1 MSENVIF
8 EDLVEQFLERCR
20 LGDTPD
26 IPTYAAQYPEHAEHL
41 KELLPLLLQMEAC
54 ADEKARQITP
64 VAADLPE
71 LNGTDY
77 QLLRKIGSGGMGVVF
92 EARQI
97 SLNRNVAV
105 KILATTLLADAAQR
119 KMLENEAQVIAML
132 HHPNIVK
139 VLSADCKS
147 ERCFY
152 AMELIQGKGLDQ
164 CEFHDLREL
173 AKIALQAA
181 KALAYAHSCNVL
193 HRDIKPANLLLDAD
207 GEVHVSDFGLAFILR
222 TPDGVQENVGTQSG
236 TLRYMA
242 PERLAHGVNTFA
254 GDQYSFGVTF
264 YELIAKHPVISEKN
278 PKELIARIIREPLPA
293 LTCAEPDLA
302 AIINKCIRFHPE
314 ERYASMDDLA
324 EDLQRFLNHE
334 AVAAA
339 NPSPIRRFRLWANR
353 KPAVAALSLA
363 GIVLLGAFV
372 VALLVGYIRTNA
384 ARKLAERNAATANAT
399 LSDIFTH
406 IERQTPSAGGSELL
420 ARLIP
425 YYQEIAQQRRLPKTQ
440 MIKANLMVGT
450 AAMRSGNY
458 PIAECAFRRVLAFQP
473 DASVLNQLAEALKNQ
488 GKTAEAQR
496 IFRQVTE
503 GYPDSNEAVYAF
515 QAQGEYDKAFA
526 LVQKLLQSE
535 PRNPEYR
542 FQYALLLGM
551 HPQFFR
557 SARIAG
563 VEPNAVTLLNEL
575 AGEYPDR
582 PEYGL
587 ALVDLMCRKMQYVR
601 RFRERDW
608 KELDLALALSDR
620 LLGRFPN
627 TPGVVS
633 SVIELRQLYIM
644 ALRRNG
650 DLSAGR
656 KETERLQGMLEIL
669 FHSPNTPDAAK
680 ESLLTMQ
687 FERLEQLS
695 DRKQSEAFELL
706 VSKIRRELNEYHG
719 AKSGEFQKTLHQ
731 LSSDGK

>member
-1 MSENVIF
+1 MSENTAF

-26 IPTYAAQYPEHAEHL
+26 IQVYAAQYPEHAEHL

-54 ADEKARQITP
+54 AGEKVRQNHPGAT
-64 VAADLPE
+64 DLPE

-105 KILATTLLADAAQR
+105 KILATTLLADSAQR

-207 GEVHVSDFGLAFILR
+207 GEVHVSNFGLAFILR
-222 TPDGVQENVGTQSG
+222 TPNGVQENLGTQSG

-242 PERLAHGVNTFA
+242 PERLAHGINTFA
-254 GDQYSFGVTF
+254 GDQTF
-264 YELIAKHPVISEKN
+264 YELIVKHPVISGKN

-302 AIINKCIRFHPE
+302 AIINKCIRFHPA
-314 ERYASMDDLA
+314 ERYAGMDDLA

-339 NPSPIRRFRLWANR
+339 NPSPIRRFRLWAKR

-372 VALLVGYIRTNA
+372 AALLVGYIRTNA
-384 ARKLAERNAATANAT
+384 ARKLAERKR
-399 LSDIFTH
+399 
-406 IERQTPSAGGSELL
+406 RQRQCDALGYLYPHRTP
-420 ARLIP
+420 
-425 YYQEIAQQRRLPKTQ
+425 
-440 MIKANLMVGT
+440 N
-450 AAMRSGNY
+450 
-458 PIAECAFRRVLAFQP
+458 AECRR
-473 DASVLNQLAEALKNQ
+473 ER
-488 GKTAEAQR
+488 TACPA
-496 IFRQVTE
+496 
-503 GYPDSNEAVYAF
+503 D
-515 QAQGEYDKAFA
+515 
-526 LVQKLLQSE
+526 
-535 PRNPEYR
+535 
-542 FQYALLLGM
+542 ALL
-551 HPQFFR
+551 
-557 SARIAG
+557 
-563 VEPNAVTLLNEL
+563 
-575 AGEYPDR
+575 
-582 PEYGL
+582 
-587 ALVDLMCRKMQYVR
+587 
-601 RFRERDW
+601 
-608 KELDLALALSDR
+608 
-620 LLGRFPN
+620 
-627 TPGVVS
+627 
-633 SVIELRQLYIM
+633 
-644 ALRRNG
+644 
-650 DLSAGR
+650 
-656 KETERLQGMLEIL
+656 
-669 FHSPNTPDAAK
+669 
-680 ESLLTMQ
+680 
-687 FERLEQLS
+687 
-695 DRKQSEAFELL
+695 
-706 VSKIRRELNEYHG
+706 
-719 AKSGEFQKTLHQ
+719 SGYCTTT
-731 LSSDGK
+731 

>member
-1 MSENVIF
+1 MSENTAF

-26 IPTYAAQYPEHAEHL
+26 IQVYAAQYPEHAEHL

-54 ADEKARQITP
+54 AGEKVRQNHPGAT
-64 VAADLPE
+64 DLPE

-105 KILATTLLADAAQR
+105 KILATTLLADSAQR

-222 TPDGVQENVGTQSG
+222 TPNGVQENLGTQSG

-242 PERLAHGVNTFA
+242 PERLAHGINTFA

-264 YELIAKHPVISEKN
+264 YELIAKHPVISGKN

-302 AIINKCIRFHPE
+302 AIINKCIRFHPA
-314 ERYASMDDLA
+314 ERYAGMDNLA

-339 NPSPIRRFRLWANR
+339 NPSPIRRFRLWAKR

-372 VALLVGYIRTNA
+372 AALLVGYIRTNA
-384 ARKLAERNAATANAT
+384 ARKLAERNAANANAT

-420 ARLIP
+420 ARLMP
-425 YYQEIAQQRRLPKTQ
+425 YYQDIAQQRKLPEEQ
-440 MIKANLMVGT
+440 IVNANIMAGT
-450 AAMRSGNY
+450 TAMRSGNY
-458 PIAECAFRRVLAFQP
+458 QIAESAFRQVVSMQP
-473 DASVLNQLAEALKNQ
+473 DASVLNQLAEALKKQ
-488 GKTAEAQR
+488 GKTAEVQR
-496 IFRQVTE
+496 IFRQITE
-503 GYPDSNEAVYAF
+503 EYPNSNEAVYAF

-526 LVQKLLQSE
+526 LVQKLLESE
-535 PRNPEYR
+535 PKNPEYR
-542 FQYALLLGM
+542 FQYALLLGT
-551 HPQFFR
+551 HPQLFR

-587 ALVDLMCRKMQYVR
+587 ALVDLVCRKMQYVR

-633 SVIELRQLYIM
+633 SVIELRQLYIT

-669 FHSPNTPDAAK
+669 FHSPETPDAVK

-687 FERLEQLS
+687 FERLETAL
-695 DRKQSEAFELL
+695 RPEA
-706 VSKIRRELNEYHG
+706 IRGIRIVDL
-719 AKSGEFQKTLHQ
+719 
-731 LSSDGK
+731 

>member
-1 MSENVIF
+1 MSENTAF

-26 IPTYAAQYPEHAEHL
+26 IQVYAAQYPEHAEHL

-54 ADEKARQITP
+54 AGEKVRQNHPGAT
-64 VAADLPE
+64 DLPE

-105 KILATTLLADAAQR
+105 KILATTLLADSAQR

-222 TPDGVQENVGTQSG
+222 TPNGVQENLGTQSG

-242 PERLAHGVNTFA
+242 PERLAHGINTFA

-264 YELIAKHPVISEKN
+264 YELIAKHPVISGKN

-302 AIINKCIRFHPE
+302 AIINKCIRFHPA
-314 ERYASMDDLA
+314 ERYAGMDDLA

-339 NPSPIRRFRLWANR
+339 NPSPIRRFRLWAKR

-372 VALLVGYIRTNA
+372 AALLVGYIRTHA
-384 ARKLAERNAATANAT
+384 ARKLAERNAANANAT

-420 ARLIP
+420 ARLMP
-425 YYQEIAQQRRLPKTQ
+425 YYQDIAQQRKLPEEQ
-440 MIKANLMVGT
+440 IVNANIMAGT

-458 PIAECAFRRVLAFQP
+458 QIAESAFRQVVSMQP
-473 DASVLNQLAEALKNQ
+473 DASVLNQLAEALKKQ
-488 GKTAEAQR
+488 GKTAEVQR
-496 IFRQVTE
+496 IFRQITE
-503 GYPDSNEAVYAF
+503 EYPDSNEAVYAF

-526 LVQKLLQSE
+526 LVQKLLESE
-535 PRNPEYR
+535 PKNPEYR
-542 FQYALLLGM
+542 FQYALLLGT
-551 HPQFFR
+551 HPQLFR

-633 SVIELRQLYIM
+633 SVIELRQLYIT

-669 FHSPNTPDAAK
+669 FHSPETPDAVK

-687 FERLEQLS
+687 FERLELLS
-695 DRKQSEAFELL
+695 ARKQSEAFALL
-706 VSKIRRELNEYHG
+706 TSKIRRELNEYHG
-719 AKSGEFQKTLHQ
+719 AKSEEFQKTLHK
-731 LSSDGK
+731 LSSDKK

>member
-1 MSENVIF
+1 MSENTAF

-26 IPTYAAQYPEHAEHL
+26 IQVYAAQYPEHAEHL

-54 ADEKARQITP
+54 AGEKVRQNHPGAT
-64 VAADLPE
+64 DLPE

-105 KILATTLLADAAQR
+105 KILATTLLADSAQR

-222 TPDGVQENVGTQSG
+222 TPNGVQENLGTQSG

-242 PERLAHGVNTFA
+242 PERLAHGINTFA

-264 YELIAKHPVISEKN
+264 YELIAKHPVISGKN

-302 AIINKCIRFHPE
+302 AIINKCIRFHPA
-314 ERYASMDDLA
+314 ERYAGMDDLA

-339 NPSPIRRFRLWANR
+339 NPSPIRRFRLWAKR

-372 VALLVGYIRTNA
+372 AALLVGYIRTNA
-384 ARKLAERNAATANAT
+384 ARKLAERNAANANAT

-420 ARLIP
+420 ARLMP
-425 YYQEIAQQRRLPKTQ
+425 YYQDIAQQRKLPEEQ
-440 MIKANLMVGT
+440 IVNANIMAGT

-458 PIAECAFRRVLAFQP
+458 QIAESAFHQVVSMQP
-473 DASVLNQLAEALKNQ
+473 DASVLNQLAEALKKQ

-496 IFRQVTE
+496 IFRQITE
-503 GYPDSNEAVYAF
+503 EYPDSNEAVYAF

-526 LVQKLLQSE
+526 LVQKLLESE
-535 PRNPEYR
+535 PKNPEYR
-542 FQYALLLGM
+542 FQYALLLGT
-551 HPQFFR
+551 HPQLFR

-601 RFRERDW
+601 RFREQDW

-633 SVIELRQLYIM
+633 SVIELRQLYIT

-650 DLSAGR
+650 DLSTGR

-669 FHSPNTPDAAK
+669 LHSPETPDAAK

-687 FERLEQLS
+687 FERLELLS
-695 DRKQSEAFELL
+695 ARKQSEAFALL
-706 VSKIRRELNEYHG
+706 TSKIRRELNEYHG
-719 AKSGEFQKTLHQ
+719 AKSEEFQKTLHK
-731 LSSDGK
+731 LSSDKK

>member
-1 MSENVIF
+1 MSENTAF

-26 IPTYAAQYPEHAEHL
+26 IQVYAAQYPEHAEHL
-41 KELLPLLLQMEAC
+41 KELLPLLLQLEAC
-54 ADEKARQITP
+54 AGEKVRQNHPGAT
-64 VAADLPE
+64 DLPE

-105 KILATTLLADAAQR
+105 KILATTLLADSAQR

-222 TPDGVQENVGTQSG
+222 TPNGVQENLGTQSG

-242 PERLAHGVNTFA
+242 PERLAHGINTFA

-264 YELIAKHPVISEKN
+264 YELIAKHPVISGKN

-302 AIINKCIRFHPE
+302 AIINKCIRFHPA
-314 ERYASMDDLA
+314 ERYAGMDDLA

-339 NPSPIRRFRLWANR
+339 NPSPIRRFRLWAKR

-372 VALLVGYIRTNA
+372 AALLVGYIRTNA
-384 ARKLAERNAATANAT
+384 ARKLAERNAANANAT

-420 ARLIP
+420 ARLMP
-425 YYQEIAQQRRLPKTQ
+425 YYQDIATQRKLPEEQ
-440 MIKANLMVGT
+440 IVNANIMAGT

-458 PIAECAFRRVLAFQP
+458 QIAESAFRQVVSMQP
-473 DASVLNQLAEALKNQ
+473 DASVLNQLAEALKKQ
-488 GKTAEAQR
+488 GKTAEVQR
-496 IFRQVTE
+496 IFRQITE
-503 GYPDSNEAVYAF
+503 EYPNSNEAVYAF

-526 LVQKLLQSE
+526 LVQKLLESE
-535 PRNPEYR
+535 PKNPEYR
-542 FQYALLLGM
+542 FQYALLLGT
-551 HPQFFR
+551 HPLCPDCR
-557 SARIAG
+557 SRA
-563 VEPNAVTLLNEL
+563 
-575 AGEYPDR
+575 
-582 PEYGL
+582 
-587 ALVDLMCRKMQYVR
+587 
-601 RFRERDW
+601 ERGNVA
-608 KELDLALALSDR
+608 E
-620 LLGRFPN
+620 
-627 TPGVVS
+627 
-633 SVIELRQLYIM
+633 
-644 ALRRNG
+644 
-650 DLSAGR
+650 
-656 KETERLQGMLEIL
+656 
-669 FHSPNTPDAAK
+669 
-680 ESLLTMQ
+680 
-687 FERLEQLS
+687 
-695 DRKQSEAFELL
+695 
-706 VSKIRRELNEYHG
+706 
-719 AKSGEFQKTLHQ
+719 
-731 LSSDGK
+731 